1 MIILSGTSDIVRL
14 ITSGTA
20 TINTFAAFTE
30 VNTSTNTVDAG
41 RQGAAISSATTTTI
55 VAAPSSNVRRSVK
68 TLTIRNTHA
77 TTSNTVT
84 VQVFDGTTAFE
95 LYKVTLAAGET
106 LFYQEAAGFFVHDA
120 QGRVKSNDA
129 AGGSGAAVNE
139 LNLVTL
145 ASDVIN
151 SNATANT
158 MADVT
163 GLSFSV
169 TSGETYWF
177 LFSIIYQAA
186 ATTTGSRWSIN
197 GPASPTI
204 LALAQD
210 NTLTVTTATLG
221 YNSAYDTPAASNAT
235 SAVASSIAGNI
246 ARIEGIIRPSA
257 NGTVVARFASEVSS
271 SAITA
276 KAGSILQWVRTL

>member
-1 MIILSGTSDIVRL
+1 LIILSGTSDIVRL

-30 VNTSTNTVDAG
+30 INTSTSTVDAG
-41 RQGAAISSATTTTI
+41 RQGAAISSAATTTI
-55 VAAPSSNVRRSVK
+55 VAAPASNVRRSVK

-77 TTSNTVT
+77 TTANTVT

-106 LFYQEAAGFFVHDA
+106 LFYQESAGFFVHDA

-129 AGGSGAAVNE
+129 AGGSGAAVNQ

-145 ASDVIN
+145 ASDVVN
-151 SNATANT
+151 NNAVANT
-158 MADVT
+158 KRDVT
-163 GLSFSV
+163 GLGFSV
-169 TSGETYWF
+169 TAGETYWF
-177 LFSIIYQAA
+177 KFTIAYQSAA
-186 ATTTGSRWSIN
+186 ATTGSRWSIT

-204 LALAQD
+204 LAMAQQ
-210 NTLTVTTATLG
+210 NTLTVTTSTLG
-221 YNSAYDTPAASNAT
+221 NNSAYDTPAASNT
-235 SAVASSIAGNI
+235 SSVASPLAGNM
-246 ARIEGIIRPSA
+246 ARIEGVIRPSA
-257 NGTVVARFASEVSS
+257 NGTVTARFASEIAN

-276 KAGSILQWVRTL
+276 KAGSLLQWVRTL